1 MDAVQLSQELLCWI
15 TDGQA
20 LFFKS
25 PLAGHPRLQ
34 TCPACRDLVE
44 SPVKM
49 SAEHVLRD
57 CKAIES
63 TRARLGIT
71 KFFADYD
78 GELNVS
84 PFAAY
89 LNGFDVNGSMDTV
102 VAHKDRGKALI
113 DLREVWQSV
122 WCNS

>member
-1 MDAVQLSQELLCWI
+1 
-15 TDGQA
+15 
-20 LFFKS
+20 
-25 PLAGHPRLQ
+25 
-34 TCPACRDLVE
+34 
-44 SPVKM
+44 M

-71 KFFADYD
+71 KFFAVYD